1 MGGAFARRAIING
14 DYFTLFQNID
24 TFEENGMVRR
34 MHYKCFAMRTARLD
48 RGD

>member
-1 MGGAFARRAIING
+1 MAVAFARRAIING

-34 MHYKCFAMRTARLD
+34 MHYKCFATRTAWLS